1 MNSRVEVQ
9 ASVAT
14 STTTAPRVAT
24 QTQIT
29 SDVSRFV
36 RGADVVEA
44 GPEEGGGEE
53 EQP

>member
-14 STTTAPRVAT
+14 STTSAPRVAT
-24 QTQIT
+24 QTQVT

-36 RGADVVEA
+36 RGADVVQPSLEEEA
-44 GPEEGGGEE
+44 REE